1 MLFFALAVSSV
12 SAWAQ
17 TTASCVVV
25 EQTNGNKAEYLLST
39 EPRIT
44 YVGNDVTLTSTEVTV
59 VLDAADVSK
68 VYLSETNISST
79 AIQQVEAAKSVF
91 VNLTDGNLS
100 LNGLETGS
108 PVALY
113 TADGRQLYAGTANAA
128 GTLSLPLGSFQGGII
143 IVKTATQTF
152 KIIKK

>member
-1 MLFFALAVSSV
+1 M
-12 SAWAQ
+12 
-17 TTASCVVV
+17 
-25 EQTNGNKAEYLLST
+25 
-39 EPRIT
+39 
-44 YVGNDVTLTSTEVTV
+44 
-59 VLDAADVSK
+59 LDAADVSK

-79 AIQQVEAAKSVF
+79 ALQQVEAAKSVF